1 MLERY
6 TTAARILPSPIRH
19 PMSTTVFRGS
29 RRAATIL
36 CAAAAIAGA
45 LSAVHASE
53 ITATDDFRDI
63 AAEVTRY
70 ADAVGSER
78 VLLVLDI
85 DNTLLAMNQDL
96 GSDQWFEWQRYLL
109 DHEPRSNDLVV
120 DSFDELLQSQGL
132 LYNLSRMRPPQRDLP
147 NIIGRLQGRGI
158 HTLVLTSRGPEFRAS
173 TERELGRNDYDFV
186 STALPVRN
194 LPGGSYLPYDLDD
207 LEADGLTAQDVAA
220 FDMTEPK
227 PVTYENGIY
236 MTAGQPKGAMIL
248 SMLHHADADI
258 RAIVYADDHIRHV
271 AYVFAAVAS
280 RGDEITG
287 FHYRR
292 EEQRVK
298 RFQYGDKEEVGRRW
312 RRLSRALEEVLE

>member
-1 MLERY
+1 
-6 TTAARILPSPIRH
+6 
-19 PMSTTVFRGS
+19 MSTTVFRGS

-36 CAAAAIAGA
+36 CAAAAIACA
-45 LSAVHASE
+45 LSAALRASE
-53 ITATDDFRDI
+53 ITATDDFREV
-63 AAEVTRY
+63 AAEATRY
-70 ADAVGSER
+70 ADAVGPER

-120 DSFDELLQSQGL
+120 DSFEELLQTQGL

-173 TERELGRNDYDFV
+173 TERELSRNDYDFA

-194 LPGGSYLPYDLDD
+194 LPGGSYLPYDLGD
-207 LEADGLTAQDVAA
+207 LEADGLTEQDVTA

-248 SMLHHADADI
+248 SLLHHADADI
-258 RAIVYADDHIRHV
+258 RAIVYADDHMRHV
-271 AYVFAAVAS
+271 AYVFAAVAG

-287 FHYRR
+287 FHYTR
-292 EEQRVK
+292 EEPRVK